1 MIEYHNRHDA
11 PGDFFSCP
19 FNMGMMSTTFCAERH
34 KKAATREYITDHR
47 CPTCR
52 FCPVGAKHAG
62 ERDTVSGSRLYSSLF
77 CSRCERTSNRL
88 VSGRLCVSCYNRALE
103 FKKGKNARGCP
114 LRTIRHYFPIMLLLV
129 KKNVVAL
136 KKIENVTSTS
146 EAVFTVLLKD
156 NESMQFGWAGS
167 GVMQNAR

>member
-1 MIEYHNRHDA
+1 
-11 PGDFFSCP
+11 
-19 FNMGMMSTTFCAERH
+19 
-34 KKAATREYITDHR
+34 
-47 CPTCR
+47 
-52 FCPVGAKHAG
+52 
-62 ERDTVSGSRLYSSLF
+62 
-77 CSRCERTSNRL
+77 
-88 VSGRLCVSCYNRALE
+88 
-103 FKKGKNARGCP
+103 
-114 LRTIRHYFPIMLLLV
+114 MLLLV